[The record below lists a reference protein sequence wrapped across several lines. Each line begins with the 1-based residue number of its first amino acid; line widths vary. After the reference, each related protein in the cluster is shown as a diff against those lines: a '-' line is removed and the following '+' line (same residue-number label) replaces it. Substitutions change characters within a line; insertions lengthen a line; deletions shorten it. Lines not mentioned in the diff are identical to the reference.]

1 MQSIRLFDRLT
12 LKKTKTPDI
21 SLTTNLHFL
30 PVNEDNLVYK
40 SAKMLMEE
48 FRISEGVSITLDKR
62 IPVAAGMAG
71 GSTDAASCMIAMNQL
86 FDLGL
91 SDEDL
96 KERGVKLGADIPYCI
111 QKGTALSEGIGEI
124 LSPLPAAPSCHV
136 LIASR
141 PFMCRP
147 NLSIPILCSTKRPNI
162 RTSTQ

>member
-48 FRISEGVSITLDKR
+48 FGISEGVSITLDKR

-96 KERGVKLGADIPYCI
+96 KERCLLY
-111 QKGTALSEGIGEI
+111 T
-124 LSPLPAAPSCHV
+124 
-136 LIASR
+136 SR
-141 PFMCRP
+141 CV
-147 NLSIPILCSTKRPNI
+147 
-162 RTSTQ
+162 